1 MGTIQVKAL
10 SPQGTRSRLAR
21 AQPRA
26 KTADPGG
33 FTFRPRV
40 PSSNGHTFDSLEAQL
55 GQASRRSNLGQ
66 MTSLADRIAGAFNAR
81 IA

>member
-1 MGTIQVKAL
+1 MGAIQVKAP
-10 SPQGTRSRLAR
+10 STQGTRSRLAR
-21 AQPRA
+21 AQPQA

-33 FTFRPRV
+33 FTSRLRV
-40 PSSNGHTFDSLEAQL
+40 PSSNGHTFDSPEAQL

-66 MTSLADRIAGAFNAR
+66 IASQADWIAGAFNAR

>member
-1 MGTIQVKAL
+1 MDAIQVKAP
-10 SPQGTRSRLAR
+10 STQGTRSRLAR

-33 FTFRPRV
+33 FTSRPRV
-40 PSSNGHTFDSLEAQL
+40 PSSDGHTFDSPEAQL

-66 MTSLADRIAGAFNAR
+66 IASPADRIAGAFNAR